1 MLDYDKRINLLSEE
15 TSNKIA
21 AGEVVERPSS
31 AVKELIENSIDAGA
45 KNISIS
51 IEEGGEKSI
60 IISDDGAGIHP
71 DDIKLAFISHA
82 TSKIRELDDIYS
94 ITSLGFRGEALAS
107 IAAISKVNLK
117 SRTKDFLAGKEII
130 IEGGNI
136 VDFKDTGCSTGTTIE
151 ISDLFFNVPAR
162 QKFLKSSRRE
172 SALISDMVL
181 RMSLSHSHISFKFVS
196 NGKQVFHT
204 TGNGDL
210 LENIRIL
217 YGKQVYENV
226 NFFEGHSDT
235 LSVYGY
241 IGNSEVSRGSRN
253 RQSIFVNNRMIQS
266 KLITAAVEN
275 AFKSFLTI
283 NKFPYFTLFLEIYP
297 ELIDVNVHPTKSEI
311 KFKDERF
318 VFKFIFDSVHHAL
331 RESLKNSFNI
341 PINGQ
346 INETVYVEQEK
357 SKTFSENVQEKF
369 NLDGFTTSED
379 NTKDSYGTYLN
390 TVNEKDFSICNNK
403 NVDNKISKESFP
415 LPLNK
420 ELKTIPIELK
430 EAKFPQLKIIGQFNK
445 TYIIG
450 EAFKELYIIDQHAAH
465 EKVLFEKYIKEIK
478 NRTIVSQALAVPQ
491 IQELTPEEYLL
502 YEENK
507 ETFLNVGFNIEPFG
521 ENTISIR
528 EVPIFL
534 GETDVNSLFNDILE
548 DLNNMGKGDKT
559 TVRYIKIATLAC
571 KAAVKANQ
579 SLSLEEME
587 HLLNELRFID
597 EPFTCPH
604 GRPTIIKY
612 TLKDLEKQFKRIQ

>member
-71 DDIKLAFISHA
+71 DDIKLAFIPHA

-341 PINGQ
+341 PIDGQ

>member
-1 MLDYDKRINLLSEE
+1 MLDYNKRINLLSEK

-60 IISDDGAGIHP
+60 IISDDGDGIHP
-71 DDIKLAFISHA
+71 EDIKLAFMPHA
-82 TSKIRELDDIYS
+82 TSKIREIDDIYN

-117 SRTKDFLAGKEII
+117 SRTKDFLEGKEIV

-136 VDFKDTGCSTGTTIE
+136 LDFKDTGCSIGTTIE
-151 ISDLFFNVPAR
+151 IRDLFFNVPAR

-297 ELIDVNVHPTKSEI
+297 ELIDVNVHPTKAEI
-311 KFKDERF
+311 KFKDERY

-331 RESLKNSFNI
+331 RETLKNSFDI
-341 PINGQ
+341 PIDEENK
-346 INETVYVEQEK
+346 ETVYIEQEK
-357 SKTFSENVQEKF
+357 SKTFSENVQEKL
-369 NLDGFTTSED
+369 NLDDFTISKE
-379 NTKDSYGTYLN
+379 NTKNPYETYLN
-390 TVNEKDFSICNNK
+390 SVNKKDFSICNNK

-420 ELKTIPIELK
+420 ELKTIPIGVK
-430 EAKFPQLKIIGQFNK
+430 DAKFPQIKIIGQFNK

-465 EKVLFEKYIKEIK
+465 EKILFEKYMNEIK
-478 NRTIVSQALAVPQ
+478 NQTIVSQALAIPQ

-507 ETFLNVGFNIEPFG
+507 ETFLNAGFNIEPFG

-559 TVRYIKIATLAC
+559 TVRYIKIATLSC

-587 HLLNELRFID
+587 HLLNELRFIED
-597 EPFTCPH
+597 PFTCPH